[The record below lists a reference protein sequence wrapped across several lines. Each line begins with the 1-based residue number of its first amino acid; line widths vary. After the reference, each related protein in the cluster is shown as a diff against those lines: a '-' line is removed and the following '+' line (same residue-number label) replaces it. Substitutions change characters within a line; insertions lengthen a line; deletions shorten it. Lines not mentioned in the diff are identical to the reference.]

1 MPTICTLFF
10 YLFVLIYSKVIK
22 TIFAEVIVMPTYDFQ
37 CEKCEHK
44 FSVFTSIAQK
54 DKVVCPKCQSKE
66 VKQLF
71 TGFIINTTGYND
83 MQ

>member
-1 MPTICTLFF
+1 
-10 YLFVLIYSKVIK
+10 
-22 TIFAEVIVMPTYDFQ
+22 MPTYDFQ

-44 FSVFTSIAQK
+44 FSIFTSIAEK

-71 TGFIINTTGYND
+71 TGFTINTTGYSD
-83 MQ
+83 MR